1 MNRKQRRAA
10 QKRERS
16 VSVGVGDPRLAREL
30 GSAAEHLRAARPA
43 EAAAALRRV
52 LAIEPN
58 HAKALHHLG
67 LIEHRLGNTTAAA
80 DLIRRSLA
88 SRPDHADALSDLS
101 AVLRELGRLD
111 EAIAAAERAI
121 AHSPGHARAHTN
133 LGNLLRQKGRLA
145 DAARA
150 HASAVRLDPQ
160 IAAGHANLAETLLAQ
175 GRAEEALA
183 ACERALALAPHIAE
197 AEGIRA
203 QALHRLGRIA
213 QALAA
218 YRRALALKP
227 GLAMLHTEIG
237 NVLRQDG
244 RFEEAIA
251 AHRQTLALKP
261 DYAEAWGHLAVTLQS
276 AGRWGEALDAY
287 RRAIALAPHYAEG
300 YSNLGVLL
308 QLMGKPAEAIA
319 AYRTATTLSPRYGL
333 AHFNLGATLKDLE
346 RLEEAIGAF
355 RQALACEPD
364 LAPARFQLCNVRRH
378 ACDWR
383 GLDREDADC
392 LAGLRRGGVRV
403 SPFPILAM
411 SADPAVHLEHTRLW
425 ARGLIVSSADILPAR
440 RIDVAQG
447 RRIRLGYLSSDFQR
461 HATASLI
468 AELLEQHDR
477 RRFEV
482 FGYCFSPD
490 DGSDVRKRLLA
501 AFDAH
506 VDVRSL
512 SHAQAARRIH
522 ADGIDILIDL
532 KGYTKDAR
540 TEILAHRPAPVQVNF
555 LGYPGS
561 MGADFIDYILA
572 DAFVAPAHL
581 QPSFTERIVHL
592 PDSYQPND
600 RRRQIS
606 PAVPSRAQCGLPE
619 TAFVFCS
626 FNSAYKITEE
636 MFALWMRLLAAVPG
650 SVLWL
655 LDADP
660 LAKANLRREA
670 AVRGVD
676 PGRLVFAPRLRMQEH
691 LARQRLADLFLD
703 TVPVNAH
710 TTASDALWAGLPVL
724 TCVGNAFIGRV
735 AGSLLQAVGLPEL
748 ITVSLCDYEALALRL
763 AEDGTLLR
771 GLRDRLERNRLTTPL
786 FDSERYARNIEAAY
800 AHMARLSAA
809 GRPPEAFAVA
819 DLPRED
825 EALAT
830 PR

>member
-1 MNRKQRRAA
+1 MPRRCTISA
-10 QKRERS
+10 S
-16 VSVGVGDPRLAREL
+16 SST
-30 GSAAEHLRAARPA
+30 GSATTRQPQ
-43 EAAAALRRV
+43 
-52 LAIEPN
+52 I
-58 HAKALHHLG
+58 
-67 LIEHRLGNTTAAA
+67 LIG
-80 DLIRRSLA
+80 RSLA

-150 HASAVRLDPQ
+150 HATAVRLDPQ

-183 ACERALALAPHIAE
+183 ACERALALAPQIAE

-203 QALHRLGRIA
+203 QALHRLGRTA
-213 QALAA
+213 EALTA

-251 AHRQTLALKP
+251 AHRHTIAAQAGLRRGLGPSRRHPAVGGAL
-261 DYAEAWGHLAVTLQS
+261 
-276 AGRWGEALDAY
+276 GRGA
-287 RRAIALAPHYAEG
+287 RRLSTGASRSRPHYAEG

-308 QLMGKPAEAIA
+308 QLMGKSAEAIA
-319 AYRTATTLSPRYGL
+319 AYRTATTLNPRYGL

-392 LAGLRRGGVRV
+392 LAGLRRDGVRV

-425 ARGLIVSSADILPAR
+425 ARGLIVASADILPAR

-468 AELLEQHDR
+468 AELLERHDR

-490 DGSDVRKRLLA
+490 DGSDVRRRLLA
-501 AFDAH
+501 AFD
-506 VDVRSL
+506 RL
-512 SHAQAARRIH
+512 STCAGSRMRKPRGASTT
-522 ADGIDILIDL
+522 DGIDILVDL

-572 DAFVAPAHL
+572 DAFVAPMHL

-606 PAVPSRAQCGLPE
+606 PAGAVARRSAACRRRLRVLLVQQRLQDHARRCSRSGCA
-619 TAFVFCS
+619 CS
-626 FNSAYKITEE
+626 
-636 MFALWMRLLAAVPG
+636 P
-650 SVLWL
+650 
-655 LDADP
+655 P
-660 LAKANLRREA
+660 CREA
-670 AVRGVD
+670 CCGCWTPTPSPRPTCGARRRRG
-676 PGRLVFAPRLRMQEH
+676 
-691 LARQRLADLFLD
+691 
-703 TVPVNAH
+703 
-710 TTASDALWAGLPVL
+710 ASIPAGWCSRPSCACRSTWRGSGSP
-724 TCVGNAFIGRV
+724 TCSSIPCR
-735 AGSLLQAVGLPEL
+735 STR
-748 ITVSLCDYEALALRL
+748 I
-763 AEDGTLLR
+763 
-771 GLRDRLERNRLTTPL
+771 
-786 FDSERYARNIEAAY
+786 
-800 AHMARLSAA
+800 
-809 GRPPEAFAVA
+809 PP
-819 DLPRED
+819 P
-825 EALAT
+825 AT
-830 PR
+830 PCGPGCRC

>member
-16 VSVGVGDPRLAREL
+16 ASIGVGDPRLAREL
-30 GSAAEHLRAARPA
+30 ASAAEHLRAGRPA

-52 LAIEPN
+52 LAIEPT

-67 LIEHRLGNTTAAA
+67 LIEHRLGNNVAAA
-80 DLIRRSLA
+80 DLIGRCLA
-88 SRPDHADALSDLS
+88 SKPDHADALSDLS

-111 EAIAAAERAI
+111 EAIAAAEQAI

-145 DAARA
+145 DAAHA
-150 HASAVRLDPQ
+150 HATAVRLGPQ
-160 IAAGHANLAETLLAQ
+160 IAAGHANLAETLLIL

-183 ACERALALAPHIAE
+183 ACERALALAPQIAE
-197 AEGIRA
+197 AEAIRA
-203 QALHRLGRIA
+203 QALHRLGRTA
-213 QALAA
+213 EALIA

-237 NVLRQDG
+237 NVLRQQG

-251 AHRQTLALKP
+251 AHRQTIALKP

-287 RRAIALAPHYAEG
+287 RRALALAPHYAEG

-319 AYRTATTLSPRYGL
+319 AYRTATTLSPRHGL

-346 RLEEAIGAF
+346 RLDEAIGAF

-392 LAGLRRGGVRV
+392 LAGLRRDSVRV

-425 ARGLIVSSADILPAR
+425 ARGLIVASADILPAR

-461 HATASLI
+461 HTTASLI
-468 AELLEQHDR
+468 AELLERHDR

-490 DGSDVRKRLLA
+490 DGSDLRKRLLT

-506 VDVRSL
+506 VDLRRL

-522 ADGIDILIDL
+522 ADGIDILVDL

-561 MGADFIDYILA
+561 LGADFI
-572 DAFVAPAHL
+572 
-581 QPSFTERIVHL
+581 E
-592 PDSYQPND
+592 QPND
-600 RRRQIS
+600 RHRRIS

-655 LDADP
+655 LDADT

-670 AVRGVD
+670 AVRGID

-724 TCVGNAFIGRV
+724 TCAGNAFIGRV
-735 AGSLLQAVGLPEL
+735 AGSLLQAVGLPDL
-748 ITVSLCDYEALALRL
+748 ITVSLADY
-763 AEDGTLLR
+763 
-771 GLRDRLERNRLTTPL
+771 
-786 FDSERYARNIEAAY
+786 
-800 AHMARLSAA
+800 
-809 GRPPEAFAVA
+809 
-819 DLPRED
+819 
-825 EALAT
+825 
-830 PR
+830 